1 MMSKDVII
9 RPAQPGD
16 ANALYRV
23 NRDAL
28 GYDYPLEQTRE
39 RLNAVLEAGRDRV
52 FVAELDGELVG
63 YIHCA
68 DYDCIYQHS
77 LKNILALAV
86 LEQVR
91 GEGVGKAL
99 LTTAENWARECG
111 SKGVRLVSG
120 FNRMGAHG
128 FYLACGYTDRKNQK
142 NFIKYF

>member
-1 MMSKDVII
+1 MNGDAMI
-9 RPAQPGD
+9 RPAKLDD
-16 ANALYRV
+16 ADALYHI

-28 GYDYPLEQTRE
+28 GYDYPIELTRK
-39 RLNAVLEAGRDRV
+39 RLAMVLDAGRDRLL
-52 FVAELDGELVG
+52 VAELDGDIVG

-68 DYDCIYQHS
+68 DYDCIYQPP

-91 GEGVGKAL
+91 GRGVGKLL
-99 LTTAENWARECG
+99 LTAAEDWARECDC
-111 SKGVRLVSG
+111 KGVRLVSG